1 LSTSLNLC
9 DEWNGRTYS
18 GVRRASTY
26 PLGNSDAEHAR
37 LIRQAEY
44 LQPLTERLFREAGIR
59 AGQRVLDLGSGVG
72 DVAMLAATIV
82 GPSGFVVGIERDPV
96 SITRA
101 RSRIVE
107 AGLQNVRIVEG
118 DATSFCVHE
127 SFDAAVGRFI
137 LGFLPDPIAV
147 VRSVAAAVRPGGIV
161 AFHEPAW
168 TPTFAVAPQLSL
180 WTAAASLVRD
190 TLNRSGAD
198 TDIGL
203 ALHRVFRQA
212 GLPMPTVRLEMPL
225 GNDARFTRKIVDVL
239 WSLRPRA
246 AGLGLRPERLGDFD
260 TLGARL
266 DAEVAKA
273 DGMIPYGVGLVA
285 AWTRTPHV
293 AERGAS

>member
-1 LSTSLNLC
+1 LSTSVNLC
-9 DEWNGRTYS
+9 DEWHGRTYPR
-18 GVRRASTY
+18 VIPASTY

-37 LIRQAEY
+37 LIRQAEH

-72 DVAMLAATIV
+72 DVAMLAAALV

-101 RSRIVE
+101 RSRIAE
-107 AGLQNVRIVEG
+107 AGLENVRIVEG
-118 DATSFCVHE
+118 DATSLCLDE

-147 VRSVAAAVRPGGIV
+147 VRSVAALVRPGGIV

-168 TPTFAVAPQLSL
+168 APALAVAPQLPL

-198 TDIGL
+198 ANIGL
-203 ALHRVFRQA
+203 ALHRIFRQA
-212 GLPMPTVRLEMPL
+212 GLPTPTACVEMPI
-225 GNDARFTRKIVDVL
+225 GNDARFTRRIVDVL
-239 WSLRPRA
+239 QTLRSRA
-246 AGLGLRPERLGDFD
+246 AELGLRPERLGNFD

-266 DAEVAKA
+266 DEEIAKA
-273 DGMIPYGVGLVA
+273 DVVIPYGVGLVA
-285 AWTRTPHV
+285 AWARTPQP
-293 AERGAS
+293 AERG